1 MPTSIRPPAVAG
13 LFYPSDAGQLSLEIS
28 QMLAEAQ
35 PFVRPDDIVPIKALI
50 VPHAGYMYSGP
61 VAACAYARLAA
72 QRDRIRRVVMFGPA
86 HRMPFRG
93 LATTAAKVW
102 RTPLGD
108 VPIDR
113 AAIDALLIQRDL
125 QAQIE
130 ELEPAHAQEHCL
142 EVQLPFLQTVLANFT
157 LVPWIVGMAPSHA
170 VAAVLERLWGG
181 DETLIVISS
190 DLSHYH
196 PYDDAQNL
204 DRDTIGNVLK
214 LQQIES
220 HEQACGAT
228 PINGLVEIAQ
238 RKGLE
243 PELLDLRNSGDTA
256 GDRSRVVGY
265 AAIAFTQTN
274 GNPNHVHETRH

>member
-1 MPTSIRPPAVAG
+1 MPSSIRSPAVAG

-28 QMLAEAQ
+28 HLLAEAQ
-35 PFVRPDDIVPIKALI
+35 PFIGPDDGALIKALI

-61 VAACAYARLAA
+61 VAACAYAKLAA

-86 HRMPFRG
+86 HRVPFRG
-93 LATTAAKVW
+93 LATTSAKAW

-108 VPIDR
+108 IPIDR
-113 AAIDALLIQRDL
+113 AAIDALMIQHDL
-125 QAQIE
+125 EAQIE
-130 ELEPAHAQEHCL
+130 ELEPAHTEEHSL
-142 EVQLPFLQTVLANFT
+142 EVQLPFLQTVLTNFT
-157 LVPWIVGMAPSHA
+157 LVPWVVGMAPGHA

-181 DETLIVISS
+181 SETLIVISS

-196 PYDDAQNL
+196 PYDEAQNL
-204 DRDTIGNVLK
+204 DQDTIGHVLR
-214 LQQIES
+214 LQQVAS

-228 PINGLVEIAQ
+228 PINGLLEIAQ

-265 AAIAFTQTN
+265 AALVFSQTN
-274 GNPNHVHETRH
+274 GDPSHVHETRH